1 MADKRKTDTKAK
13 TARTKKEPSA
23 GERVKK
29 APDVNKLRHQIIP
42 ILLVLFALLLGL
54 FIAFS
59 DFDGDGGKTGTVGNF
74 IGNAI
79 KGLFSGAS
87 VIIPFFLLNGAIFW
101 RRDVQNG
108 ARVYKTVFYA
118 ICLVLISVILH
129 LFSKATVLDG
139 RLSELLDIGQL
150 YKNGN
155 VFTGGGV
162 IGGFFGL
169 LLAKAIGRTGALIF
183 SFTVLLMLV
192 VFLFGL
198 TPQAL
203 WDRFTFYLMRR
214 RDIRMN
220 KKEEAIRAKEQ
231 SGRAAEEAAA
241 RRAAESRRGN
251 DIFNTEVPVRV
262 DADTRADK
270 PAKPVKTADAKP
282 VSTSNVTPGCFDT
295 TVIDI
300 NADEIRKASREAE
313 EKEKENIRPAHTS
326 PSRPVSEV
334 PSDGDDLHRVFD
346 QPVGDEKVIE
356 KFKSDGRQEK
366 ISVKDGDVAAAFED
380 KSGEAHLD
388 IGVGHGGPVN
398 ALKFDEHKPETKK
411 KKQEAIRYSGTS
423 GVTEGNTDEDVTE
436 GGIRREKIFTP
447 DTDYDDTDNTRS
459 EYIFPPISLLRGG
472 EIKIGEISDIERE
485 NAIKL
490 VETLNSFK
498 VFTRCINISRGP
510 TVTRYELAL
519 DPGTKV
525 SAITNRVD
533 DIALS
538 FGTKRVRIESVISG
552 KSAVGVEVANKVVS
566 TVFLRPLIENS
577 SFAKNPSKINVALGM
592 DVAGLPVYMDI
603 AETPHLLV
611 AGATGS
617 GKSVCINTIILSI
630 LYKAKPDEVKLILID
645 PKKVEFNIYNG
656 IPHLLVPVIYDAK
669 KAAGS
674 LQWASTEMERRY
686 ELIEAAGQRKIDG
699 YNETLKDHPE
709 REYLPKIVIII
720 DELADLMM
728 TAANDVETSICRIA
742 QKARAAGIHLIVG
755 TQRPSVDVVTGL
767 IKANIPSRIAFT
779 AASQIDSRTIIDNA
793 GAEKLC
799 GKGDML
805 FCYKS
810 IINPQRVQGAYVSED
825 ETEKVVSFLKENA
838 REDNYSDEIM
848 EQIEHEAALCGLS
861 KREKAAAAVG
871 ESDDPSGPLD
881 PRFREACEIAIEAGK
896 ISTSFMQ
903 RRLSLGYG
911 RAAKIIDC
919 MERMGIVSPLDGSKA
934 REVLISHDQ
943 YLEMVNNGAFDNF
956 EN

>member
-1 MADKRKTDTKAK
+1 MAERKKTETKTKTRKADNAK
-13 TARTKKEPSA
+13 TARE
-23 GERVKK
+23 K
-29 APDVNKLRHQIIP
+29 APPDVTKLRHQIIP

-59 DFDGDGGKTGTVGNF
+59 DFDGGEGKTGTVGNF
-74 IGNAI
+74 IGGAV

-87 VIIPFFLLNGAIFW
+87 VIIPFFFLNGAIFW

-108 ARVYKTVFYA
+108 ARTYKTVFYI
-118 ICLVLISVILH
+118 ICLILISVILH
-129 LFSKATVLDG
+129 LFSRATVLDG
-139 RLSELLDIGQL
+139 KLSELINLGTL

-155 VFTGGGV
+155 TFTGGGV
-162 IGGFFGL
+162 IGGFFGI
-169 LLAKAIGRTGALIF
+169 LLAKAIGKTGALIF
-183 SFTVLLMLV
+183 SFTVLLLLA

-203 WDRFTFYLMRR
+203 WERFTFYLMRR

-220 KKEEAIRAKEQ
+220 KKEDQKREREAN
-231 SGRAAEEAAA
+231 SAAA
-241 RRAAESRRGN
+241 RNAEAERAAQRRREN
-251 DIFNTEVPVRV
+251 DIFNTDVPVR
-262 DADTRADK
+262 ADEQK
-270 PAKPVKTADAKP
+270 KKPVKAEPPKRNEI
-282 VSTSNVTPGCFDT
+282 VSRSNVTPGCFDT

-300 NADEIRKASREAE
+300 NTADVRKAQEEAE
-313 EKEKENIRPAHTS
+313 KEPVKSSA
-326 PSRPVSEV
+326 PSHPVSEIIN
-334 PSDGDDLHRVFD
+334 GEGEDLKKVFD
-346 QPVGDEKVIE
+346 QPEADEETINKFAGRNEKV
-356 KFKSDGRQEK
+356 
-366 ISVKDGDVAAAFED
+366 SVKDGDLSGAFED
-380 KSGEAHLD
+380 GGSEAQLD
-388 IGVGHGGPVN
+388 IGVRHDSPVN
-398 ALKFDEHKPETKK
+398 ALKFDEQKDKPKK
-411 KKQEAIRYSGTS
+411 RRQDAIRYSGTS
-423 GVTEGNTDEDVTE
+423 GVTEGDNDEDVTE

-447 DTDYDDTDNTRS
+447 DTDYDDEEKVRS

-485 NAIKL
+485 NALKL

-498 VFTRCINISRGP
+498 VYTRCINISRGP

-519 DPGTKV
+519 EPGTKV
-525 SAITNRVD
+525 SAVTNRVD

-538 FGTKRVRIESVISG
+538 FGTKGVRIESVISG
-552 KSAVGVEVANKVVS
+552 KSAIGVEVPNKVVS
-566 TVFLRPLIENS
+566 TVYLRPLIENA
-577 SFAKNPSKINVALGM
+577 SFAKNQSKINVALGM

-603 AETPHLLV
+603 AQTPHLLV

-686 ELIEAAGQRKIDG
+686 GLIEAAGQRKIDG
-699 YNETLKDHPE
+699 YNETLKEHPE

-810 IINPQRVQGAYVSED
+810 IINPQRVQGAYVSEE
-825 ETEKVVSFLKENA
+825 ETEKVVTFLKENA
-838 REDNYSDEIM
+838 SEDNYSDEIM

-861 KREKAAAAVG
+861 KREKAAA
-871 ESDDPSGPLD
+871 ESGADDAAGPLD

-911 RAAKIIDC
+911 RAAKIIDS
-919 MERMGIVSPLDGSKA
+919 MERMGIVSALDGSKA
-934 REVLISHDQ
+934 REVLITHDQ
-943 YLEMVNNGAFDNF
+943 YLEMLNSGAFDSY
-956 EN
+956 EE

>member
-1 MADKRKTDTKAK
+1 MAEKKKTETKKKTARAEAK
-13 TARTKKEPSA
+13 TAAGKKP
-23 GERVKK
+23 
-29 APDVNKLRHQIIP
+29 PDVTKLRHQIIP

-59 DFDGDGGKTGTVGNF
+59 DFDGGEGKTGTVGNF
-74 IGNAI
+74 IGSAV

-87 VIIPFFLLNGAIFW
+87 VIIPFFFLNAAIFW
-101 RRDVQNG
+101 RRDVVNG
-108 ARVYKTVFYA
+108 ARTYKTVFYI
-118 ICLVLISVILH
+118 ICVVLVSVILH
-129 LFSKATVLDG
+129 LFSRATVLDG
-139 RLSELLDIGQL
+139 KLSELIDPGRL
-150 YKNGN
+150 YANGN
-155 VFTGGGV
+155 TFTGGGV
-162 IGGFFGL
+162 IGGFFGI
-169 LLAKAIGRTGALIF
+169 LLAKAIGKTGALIF
-183 SFTVLLMLV
+183 SFTVLLLLT

-203 WDRFTFYLMRR
+203 WERFTFYLMRR

-220 KKEEAIRAKEQ
+220 KKEDALRQKQAASRSAQEAE
-231 SGRAAEEAAA
+231 A
-241 RRAAESRRGN
+241 RRAAEKRREN
-251 DIFNTEVPVRV
+251 DIFNTDVPVK
-262 DADTRADK
+262 AEPQK
-270 PAKPVKTADAKP
+270 KNKPVKAEPQRKAEEP
-282 VSTSNVTPGCFDT
+282 VSRSNVTPGCFDT
-295 TVIDI
+295 TVTEI
-300 NADEIRKASREAE
+300 NAEEVRKAQEEAE
-313 EKEKENIRPAHTS
+313 KEEAKKNAVL
-326 PSRPVSEV
+326 SRPVSGVKLPDE
-334 PSDGDDLHRVFD
+334 GEDLRTIFD
-346 QPVGDEKVIE
+346 QPEADPDTINKFSRKDRGDIV
-356 KFKSDGRQEK
+356 
-366 ISVKDGDVAAAFED
+366 SVKDGDVSAAFADE
-380 KSGEAHLD
+380 GNEAQLD
-388 IGVGHGGPVN
+388 IGVNRGSPVN
-398 ALKFDEHKPETKK
+398 TLKFDETKEKPKK
-411 KKQEAIRYSGTS
+411 HRQDAIRYSGTS
-423 GVTEGNTDEDVTE
+423 GVTDGNSDEDVTE

-447 DTDYDDTDNTRS
+447 DTDYVDEDKTRS

-485 NAIKL
+485 NALKL

-519 DPGTKV
+519 EPGTKV
-525 SAITNRVD
+525 SAVTNRVD

-538 FGTKRVRIESVISG
+538 FGTKGVRIESVIAG
-552 KSAVGVEVANKVVS
+552 KSAIGVEVPNKVVS
-566 TVFLRPLIENS
+566 TVYLRPLIENAA
-577 SFAKNPSKINVALGM
+577 FAKNESKINVALGM
-592 DVAGLPVYMDI
+592 DVAGLPVYMDV
-603 AETPHLLV
+603 AQTPHLLV

-686 ELIEAAGQRKIDG
+686 GLIEAAGQRKIDG
-699 YNETLKDHPE
+699 YNETLAEHPE

-810 IINPQRVQGAYVSED
+810 IINPQRVQGAFVSEE

-838 REDNYSDEIM
+838 REESYSDEIM

-861 KREKAAAAVG
+861 KREKAAAASG
-871 ESDDPSGPLD
+871 DAEDASGPLD

-911 RAAKIIDC
+911 RAAKIIDS
-919 MERMGIVSPLDGSKA
+919 MERLGIVSPLDGSKA

-943 YLEMVNNGAFDNF
+943 YLEMANNGAFEDY
-956 EN
+956 EE

>member
-1 MADKRKTDTKAK
+1 MAAKKKTE
-13 TARTKKEPSA
+13 TKKTEKKVVK
-23 GERVKK
+23 EKK
-29 APDVNKLRHQIIP
+29 APDLNKIRHQIIP

-59 DFDGDGGKTGTVGNF
+59 DFGGGEEKTGTVGNF
-74 IGNAI
+74 IGSAI

-87 VIIPFFLLNGAIFW
+87 VIIPFFFLNAAIFW
-101 RRDVQNG
+101 RRDVKNG
-108 ARVYKTVFYA
+108 ARTYKAVFYA
-118 ICLVLISVILH
+118 ICLILISVILH
-129 LFSKATVLDG
+129 LFSRSTVLDG
-139 RLSELLDIGQL
+139 SISEIMDIGQL

-155 VFTGGGV
+155 TFTGGGV
-162 IGGFFGL
+162 IGGFFGI
-169 LLAKAIGRTGALIF
+169 LLAKAIGKTGAFIF
-183 SFTVLLMLV
+183 SFTVLLLLA

-198 TPQAL
+198 TPQAM
-203 WDRFTFYLMRR
+203 WERFTFYAMRR

-220 KKEEAIRAKEQ
+220 KKEAAKREKELASAASAEAEAK
-231 SGRAAEEAAA
+231 RTAEK
-241 RRAAESRRGN
+241 RREN
-251 DIFNTEVPVRV
+251 DIFNTDVPVK
-262 DADTRADK
+262 ADGRQKPQPANRPAPRQDK
-270 PAKPVKTADAKP
+270 Q
-282 VSTSNVTPGCFDT
+282 VSRSNVTPGCFDT
-295 TVIDI
+295 TAIDI
-300 NADEIRKASREAE
+300 NTADIAKAAAEAE
-313 EKEKENIRPAHTS
+313 EKERREAAQKQVLSH
-326 PSRPVSEV
+326 PVSEAIKKDDGSEALHRIFDDADDGAIAGRFADDKKPDKV
-334 PSDGDDLHRVFD
+334 SVKGDD
-346 QPVGDEKVIE
+346 I
-356 KFKSDGRQEK
+356 
-366 ISVKDGDVAAAFED
+366 AAAFD
-380 KSGEAHLD
+380 DVGSEAQLD
-388 IGVGHGGPVN
+388 IEVKHDAPANG
-398 ALKFDEHKPETKK
+398 LRFDESGETKK
-411 KKQEAIRYSGTS
+411 EKPKRGKQEAIRYSGTS
-423 GVTEGNTDEDVTE
+423 GVTDSNTDEDVTE

-447 DTDYDDTDNTRS
+447 DTDYDSEDTVHS

-519 DPGTKV
+519 EPGTKV
-525 SAITNRVD
+525 SAVTNRVD

-538 FGTKRVRIESVISG
+538 FGTKGVRIESVISG
-552 KSAVGVEVANKVVS
+552 KSAIGVEVPNKVVS
-566 TVFLRPLIENS
+566 TVFLRPLIENA
-577 SFAKNPSKINVALGM
+577 SFAKNQSKINVALGM

-603 AETPHLLV
+603 AQTPHLLV

-686 ELIEAAGQRKIDG
+686 GLIEAAGQRKIDG
-699 YNETLKDHPE
+699 YNETLKEHPE

-793 GAEKLC
+793 GAERLC

-810 IINPQRVQGAYVSED
+810 IINPQRVQGAYVSEE
-825 ETEKVVSFLKENA
+825 ETEQVVTFLKDNA
-838 REDNYSDEIM
+838 REDTYNDEIM

-861 KREKAAAAVG
+861 KREKAAVSNG
-871 ESDDPSGPLD
+871 DSDDPSGPLD

-911 RAAKIIDC
+911 RAAKIIDS
-919 MERMGIVSPLDGSKA
+919 MEKMGIVSPLDGSKA
-934 REVLISHDQ
+934 REVLISRDRF
-943 YLEMVNNGAFDNF
+943 LEMLNNGAFDGY
-956 EN
+956 EE

>member
-1 MADKRKTDTKAK
+1 MAERKKTETKKTKRTDAAK
-13 TARTKKEPSA
+13 TAREKTQ
-23 GERVKK
+23 
-29 APDVNKLRHQIIP
+29 PDVTKLRHQIIP

-59 DFDGDGGKTGTVGNF
+59 NFDGGEGKTGTVGNF
-74 IGNAI
+74 IGGAV

-87 VIIPFFLLNGAIFW
+87 VIIPFFFLNGAIFW

-108 ARVYKTVFYA
+108 ARTYKTVFYI
-118 ICLVLISVILH
+118 ICLILISVILH
-129 LFSKATVLDG
+129 LFSRATVLDG
-139 RLSELLDIGQL
+139 KLSELINLGAL

-155 VFTGGGV
+155 TFTGGGV
-162 IGGFFGL
+162 IGGFFGI
-169 LLAKAIGRTGALIF
+169 LLAKAIGKTGALIF
-183 SFTVLLMLV
+183 SFTVLLLLA

-203 WDRFTFYLMRR
+203 WERFTFYLMRR

-220 KKEEAIRAKEQ
+220 KKEEQKREKE
-231 SGRAAEEAAA
+231 ANYAAA
-241 RRAAESRRGN
+241 RNAEAERAAQRRREN
-251 DIFNTEVPVRV
+251 DIFNTDIPVR
-262 DADTRADK
+262 ADEQK
-270 PAKPVKTADAKP
+270 KKPVKAEPPKRNEI
-282 VSTSNVTPGCFDT
+282 VSRSNVTPGCFDT
-295 TVIDI
+295 TVTEI
-300 NADEIRKASREAE
+300 NAEEVRKAQDEAE
-313 EKEKENIRPAHTS
+313 KEHAKNSA
-326 PSRPVSEV
+326 PSRPVSEIITG
-334 PSDGDDLHRVFD
+334 DGEDLKKVFD
-346 QPVGDEKVIE
+346 QPEADENTINKFAGRNEKV
-356 KFKSDGRQEK
+356 
-366 ISVKDGDVAAAFED
+366 SVKDGDLSAAFED
-380 KSGEAHLD
+380 GGSEAQLD
-388 IGVGHGGPVN
+388 IGVKHDSPVN
-398 ALKFDEHKPETKK
+398 VLKFDEQKDKPKK
-411 KKQEAIRYSGTS
+411 RRQEAIRYSGTS
-423 GVTEGNTDEDVTE
+423 GVTEGDDEDVTE

-447 DTDYDDTDNTRS
+447 DTDYDDEEKVRS

-485 NAIKL
+485 NALKL

-498 VFTRCINISRGP
+498 VYTRCINISRGP

-519 DPGTKV
+519 EPGTKV
-525 SAITNRVD
+525 SAVTNRVD

-538 FGTKRVRIESVISG
+538 FGTKGVRIESVISG
-552 KSAVGVEVANKVVS
+552 KSAIGVEVPNKVVS
-566 TVFLRPLIENS
+566 TVYLRPLIENA
-577 SFAKNPSKINVALGM
+577 SFAKNQSKINVALGM

-603 AETPHLLV
+603 AQTPHLLV

-686 ELIEAAGQRKIDG
+686 GLIEAAGQRKIDG
-699 YNETLKDHPE
+699 YNETLKEHPE

-810 IINPQRVQGAYVSED
+810 IINPQRVQGAYVSEE
-825 ETEKVVSFLKENA
+825 ETEKVVTFLKENA
-838 REDNYSDEIM
+838 SEDNYSDEIM

-861 KREKAAAAVG
+861 KREKAAA
-871 ESDDPSGPLD
+871 ESGVDDAAGPLD

-911 RAAKIIDC
+911 RAAKIIDS
-919 MERMGIVSPLDGSKA
+919 MERMGIVSALDGSKA
-934 REVLISHDQ
+934 REVLITHDQ
-943 YLEMVNNGAFDNF
+943 YLEMLNSGAFDSY
-956 EN
+956 EE